1 MPLLRLPKPF
11 PKPLVVLF
19 FALAAA
25 VAAGIYAYALKPWG
39 PWAYSDSAAYVDAAR
54 HIAAGHGVLSTQ
66 SDGRLMLLTHYPPG
80 YPALLAV
87 GLRLTAGDWLTTAT
101 VLNLLA
107 LWALLMVVGWWLYEA
122 TEWPCAGLLGM
133 VLLATSLPLARAY
146 TSLMS
151 EGVYLAMMAVWLYAL
166 WRYYRRGGRGWL
178 WFAAALAGLGVLV
191 RYAGLHAA
199 VVFALAPLLLA
210 PQGTPFRQRLREAA
224 AATAVFLVPFALWML
239 CAHRCGNGSPGY
251 FTSPATWWRAAGEF
265 LQQTTHTFLAFAPQ
279 NPART
284 PLTQALLG
292 VFWVGVLAL
301 ALPLLKI
308 SRRRSPLATFVLLT
322 TLEGLAWF
330 PFLGFMYIFIAPPPA
345 LDFRMYTP
353 AFMAWELTALAV
365 GLAWLRR
372 RNPSPPWRTAAL
384 LGAVLLLLLAFRVGK
399 SAAYQTLLSMH
410 YYGEGYTARP
420 WQESMEEGVLHQVAA
435 LPPETPLYSNN
446 WPAILLWLGRPAF
459 ALQDLPRYMLWDE
472 AAARDPRLAQWRESG
487 GTVVLLWHRGTD
499 HSRLWW
505 KALLKHNGGTPCGSD
520 DIGALYCRPVVKP

>member
-1 MPLLRLPKPF
+1 MPLPRLTKPLPKL
-11 PKPLVVLF
+11 LVVLL

-66 SDGRLMLLTHYPPG
+66 SDGRLILLTHYPPG

-101 VLNLLA
+101 ALNLLS
-107 LWALLMVVGWWLYEA
+107 LWVMLMVVAWWLYEA
-122 TEWPCAGLLGM
+122 TAWPCAGLLGM
-133 VLLATSLPLARAY
+133 VLLATSLPIARAY

-151 EGVYLAMMAVWLYAL
+151 EGPYLAMMVGWLYAL
-166 WRYYRRGGRGWL
+166 WRYYRTGKSGWL
-178 WFAAALAGLGVLV
+178 WGAVALAGLGVLV

-199 VVFALAPLLLA
+199 VVFALVPLLLSSEEM
-210 PQGTPFRQRLREAA
+210 PFRKRLQEAVLV
-224 AATAVFLVPFALWML
+224 TAVFLLPFALWML

-251 FTSPATWWRAAGEF
+251 FTSPATWWRATGEF

-279 NPART
+279 GPSR
-284 PLTQALLG
+284 PLLAQMLLA
-292 VFWVGVLAL
+292 VFWLGTLAL
-301 ALPLLKI
+301 AVPLLKL
-308 SRRRSPLATFVLLT
+308 SRRSTPLATFVLLT
-322 TLEGLAWF
+322 ALEGLAWF
-330 PFLGFMYIFIAPPPA
+330 PFLAFMYIFIAPPPA

-353 AFMAWELTALAV
+353 AFVAWELTALAV

-372 RNPSPPWRTAAL
+372 RGFGAAQRAAVL

-420 WQESMEEGVLHQVAA
+420 WQESLDSGVLHEVAA
-435 LPPETPLYSNN
+435 MPPDMPLYSNN
-446 WPAILLWLGRPAF
+446 WPGILLWFGRPAF
-459 ALQDLPRYMLWDE
+459 ALRELPRYMLWDE
-472 AAARDPRLAQWRESG
+472 AAARDPRLTQWREHG
-487 GTVVLLWHRGTD
+487 GTVVLLWHPGTD

-520 DIGALYCRPVVKP
+520 AIGVLYCRQVVKP